1 MSKLIK
7 MRGGTA
13 LITLSNG
20 SSNALSHSLRKE
32 LLSNLERAA
41 AEKPNAVIL
50 AGDGN
55 HFSSGLDL
63 RDLSRGSEESP
74 TVLEITSYLDTYK
87 LPLIASIHGSCLS
100 TAFETALA
108 CHWRIGDQSARVGF
122 QEGLIGLIPGTS

>member
-20 SSNALSHSLRKE
+20 SSNALSLTLRKE
-32 LLSNLERAA
+32 LMRNLRAAA
-41 AEKPNAVIL
+41 AEKNNAVIL
-50 AGDGN
+50 AGDGS

-74 TVLEITSYLDTYK
+74 TVREIISYLDTYR
-87 LPLIASIHGSCLS
+87 LPVIASIHGSCLS

-108 CHWRIGDQSARVGF
+108 CHWRIGDQSSRVGF
-122 QEGLIGLIPGTS
+122 QECLVGLMPGTS